1 MITESKLDLYFE
13 QLWSSWLNK
22 DRGEN
27 AAKKALRVLLN
38 QGEEFKKIKEACQ
51 IYCVTRANDEYTH
64 QLGNFLLQDHWKDI
78 LEETSI
84 EKIQQR
90 RDEEIHLIEEWNKAC
105 RPHWCKVIEYDTKYS
120 MARQALNN
128 PFFKEHWKE
137 ALEKANKI
145 FFYSFKEEDN
155 RSKIIL
161 SFKWFTQVKKT
172 HTASRIIEGEYGA
185 PAFNLNAKPPEIK
198 PIDWQAR
205 KEAAEYLKKLMSGEE
220 QYEDQS
226 EATNIPTR
234 PEGSSKK
241 IKGFTEHPF
250 D

>member
-13 QLWSSWLNK
+13 QLWSSWINK

-27 AAKKALRVLLN
+27 AAKKALKVLLN
-38 QGEEFKKIKEACQ
+38 QGEDFKRIKEACS
-51 IYCVTRANDEYTH
+51 IYCITRANDEYTH

-90 RDEEIHLIEEWNKAC
+90 RDEEINLINKWNESC
-105 RPHWCKVIEYDTKYS
+105 RPHWCKVVEYDSKYS

-128 PFFKEHWKE
+128 KFFNENWKE
-137 ALEKANKI
+137 ALDKAVKI
-145 FFYSFKEEDN
+145 FFFSFREEDN

-161 SFKWFTQVKKT
+161 SFKWFTTVKKS
-172 HTASRIIEGEYGA
+172 HTVSRLIEGEYGS
-185 PAFNLNAKPPEIK
+185 PAFSMKVKPVEIK
-198 PIDWQAR
+198 PIDWEAR
-205 KEAAEYLKKLMSGEE
+205 KAAAEYLKKLMLGEE
-220 QYEDQS
+220 EYEDEDKTTNVFTGS
-226 EATNIPTR
+226 KNNATK
-234 PEGSSKK
+234 SKG
-241 IKGFTEHPF
+241 IDEHPF

>member
-13 QLWSSWLNK
+13 QIWSSWLNK

-27 AAKKALRVLLN
+27 AAKKALKVLLN
-38 QGEEFKKIKEACQ
+38 QGEEFKKIKDACQ
-51 IYCVTRANDEYTH
+51 IYCVTRADDEYTH
-64 QLGNFLLQDHWKDI
+64 QLGNFLLQDHWRDI
-78 LEETSI
+78 LEETSV

-90 RDEEIHLIEEWNKAC
+90 RDEETNLIEEWNKAC

-137 ALEKANKI
+137 ALEKAKKI

-161 SFKWFTQVKKT
+161 SFKWFTTVRKS

-185 PAFNLNAKPPEIK
+185 PAFNLTVKPPDIK
-198 PIDWQAR
+198 PIDWAAR
-205 KEAAEYLKKLMSGEE
+205 REAAEYLKKIMSGEI
-220 QYEDQS
+220 EDEIES
-226 EATNIPTR
+226 NKTNILTR
-234 PEGSSKK
+234 SEVNTETSKANN
-241 IKGFTEHPF
+241 GHPF